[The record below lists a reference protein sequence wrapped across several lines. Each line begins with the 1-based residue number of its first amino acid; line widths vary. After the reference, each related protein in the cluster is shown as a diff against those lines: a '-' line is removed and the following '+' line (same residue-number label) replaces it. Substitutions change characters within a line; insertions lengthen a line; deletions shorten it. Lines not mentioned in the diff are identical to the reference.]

1 MMDASVEKTGKTIE
15 EARQAALDELG
26 ASLEEVKVEII
37 AEPSK
42 GFFGIIGG
50 HEAKVR
56 VTRIEKSPADT
67 AKDFMKKIF
76 ASMDLD
82 VKIEEEKTE
91 DAVCFNLVGENLGVL
106 IGKHGQTLDALQYL
120 VNLAANRSRN
130 EDRVYFILDIEKYRE
145 RREETLC
152 HLAARLADKVSRSG
166 DKIVLEPMNRHER
179 KIIHVALQNDKRVR
193 TYSSGEEPFRKV
205 VIEANRPKR

>member
-1 MMDASVEKTGKTIE
+1 
-15 EARQAALDELG
+15 
-26 ASLEEVKVEII
+26 
-37 AEPSK
+37 
-42 GFFGIIGG
+42 
-50 HEAKVR
+50 
-56 VTRIEKSPADT
+56 
-67 AKDFMKKIF
+67 
-76 ASMDLD
+76 MDLN

-120 VNLAANRSRN
+120 VNLAANRSRT

-193 TYSSGEEPFRKV
+193 TYSAGEEPFRKV